1 MSAITVR
8 QAVLSDLE
16 ALVPLFDSYRQFYG
30 RVSDVAAAR
39 EFLSARFNHGE
50 SVLFI
55 AHEADSPAGFVQLYP
70 SFSSVSLARIFILND
85 IFVPE
90 HCRKKGVGSLLIEEA
105 IGHARALGAA
115 RLSLSTAVANQAAQA
130 VYEAAGWKRDE
141 QFFYYQFPIVA
152 QPIIPLDLAHKAAQG
167 W

>member
-1 MSAITVR
+1 MYPPGFAVYITLGLSKHMSAITVR

-16 ALVPLFDSYRQFYG
+16 ALVPLFDNYRQFYG
-30 RVSDVAAAR
+30 RTSDVAATR

-50 SVLFI
+50 SVLSM

-90 HCRKKGVGSLLIEEA
+90 HCRKKYRLAAYRDGHWSRKGARGSTSFPFN
-105 IGHARALGAA
+105 GCCKP
-115 RLSLSTAVANQAAQA
+115 SC
-130 VYEAAGWKRDE
+130 AGC
-141 QFFYYQFPIVA
+141 
-152 QPIIPLDLAHKAAQG
+152 L
-167 W
+167 